1 MFPVWSS
8 WFKNPGIKLLESK
21 TCLSAIMSA
30 VSLLI
35 DTMNCKIYL
44 FIHSYIKSANEYH
57 QLAWPPVKS
66 RTHCEGQKYIQ
77 QRSKS
82 AVAVFKW
89 CGNLKPVSLWP
100 SRRQK
105 HRPDW
110 LGLCSI
116 CDVCVQPALCLAV
129 DFYPVLGF
137 QRVDSGSR

>member
-1 MFPVWSS
+1 
-8 WFKNPGIKLLESK
+8 
-21 TCLSAIMSA
+21 MSA

-44 FIHSYIKSANEYH
+44 FIHSYINEYH

-66 RTHCEGQKYIQ
+66 RKHCEGQKYVQ
-77 QRSKS
+77 S
-82 AVAVFKW
+82 AVAVFNQSQTSDAGREFKASFA
-89 CGNLKPVSLWP
+89 LTE
-100 SRRQK
+100 QEAETQT
-105 HRPDW
+105 W
-110 LGLCSI
+110 LTQSVL

>member
-1 MFPVWSS
+1 
-8 WFKNPGIKLLESK
+8 
-21 TCLSAIMSA
+21 MSA

-35 DTMNCKIYL
+35 DKMNCKIYL
-44 FIHSYIKSANEYH
+44 FIHSYINSANKY

-66 RTHCEGQKYIQ
+66 RTRCEGQKYVK

-82 AVAVFKW
+82 AVAVFNQSQTSDAGREFKA
-89 CGNLKPVSLWP
+89 SLALTEQEAEIQTRLTQ
-100 SRRQK
+100 S
-105 HRPDW
+105 
-110 LGLCSI
+110 CSI